1 VPDLSLGLLA
11 LIPLATV
18 ELAKAAR
25 WASLLGPRRP
35 SYGHCLQALVS
46 GQMAN
51 LLSPLRAGEAVQ
63 LGFLT
68 LRGGAFAP
76 AAATLVGIKV
86 LDACVLLVFA
96 SLILGASAFGVSA
109 AWIMVAAAVMCACV
123 GVAVIGAGGQVQL
136 ALLRLPLADRVG
148 IGQLQDVAIA
158 LRDQRVVLVVALT
171 SGLVWCAGMLANVVV
186 LAAVGVQPTFDL
198 AARVL
203 VAGYAVGV
211 LPAPP
216 GRVGVFEAGVAL
228 ALVSAGVEPVAAV
241 TAGVTLHVLQFT
253 ELALLLVAS
262 MVVPPWSR

>member
-1 VPDLSLGLLA
+1 MPDLSLGFLA
-11 LIPLATV
+11 LIPLAAV

-35 SYGHCLQALVS
+35 AYGHCLQALVS

-68 LRGGAFAP
+68 LRGGGFAP

-86 LDACVLLVFA
+86 LDAFVLLVLA
-96 SLILGASAFGVSA
+96 SSILGAATVGTSA
-109 AWIMVAAAVMCACV
+109 AWVLVGAVALCTC
-123 GVAVIGAGGQVQL
+123 VAVALMGGGGQVQL
-136 ALLRLPLADRVG
+136 ALLRLPLAQRVG
-148 IGQLQDVAIA
+148 IGHLQDVAMA
-158 LRDQRVVLVVALT
+158 LHNQRVLLVVALT
-171 SGLVWCAGMLANVVV
+171 SGLVWCAGMLANSIV
-186 LAAVGVQPTFDL
+186 LAAVGIQPTFDL

-228 ALVSAGVEPVAAV
+228 VLVAAGVQPVAAV
-241 TAGVTLHVLQFT
+241 TAGVALHVLQLA
-253 ELALLLVAS
+253 ELALLIVAS
-262 MVVPPWSR
+262 VVVPRWSR